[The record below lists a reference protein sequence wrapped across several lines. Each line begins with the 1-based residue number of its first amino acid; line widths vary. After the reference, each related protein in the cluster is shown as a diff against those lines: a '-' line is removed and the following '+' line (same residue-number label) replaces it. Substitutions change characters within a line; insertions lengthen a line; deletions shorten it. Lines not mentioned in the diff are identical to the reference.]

1 MQDLNLKS
9 LFFENVINIEVDG
22 VKMRSKHEAC
32 PLKMWNKVVR
42 RVTQMTIADDLK
54 PAYAKMCTII
64 NEHELQGQLET
75 RPELF
80 TVLKTAPKQWLCP
93 PGGFDD
99 RLWKISKSICL
110 FKFVFRQQNL
120 IKIVVAQ
127 SFKWIQIQLCLKD

>member
-1 MQDLNLKS
+1 MAASALILAINLSTSDLAPKVGLQKMQDLNLKS

-80 TVLKTAPKQWLCP
+80 TVLKTAPKQ
-93 PGGFDD
+93 
-99 RLWKISKSICL
+99 
-110 FKFVFRQQNL
+110 
-120 IKIVVAQ
+120 
-127 SFKWIQIQLCLKD
+127 